1 LARENTDDMVLIVP
15 LGDGYDFLVCLNYLH
30 DTMILLNSINANFYQ
45 GHGRTH
51 ILMGGVTI
59 DRLMLS

>member
-1 LARENTDDMVLIVP
+1 MV
-15 LGDGYDFLVCLNYLH
+15 LGDGYIFLVCLNYLH